1 MIRRPPKSTCTDTR
15 FPYTALFRSC
25 QRRRAR
31 LWPARRFLSNGS
43 RTARSRSFLPVTAS
57 AKWPQRRPRPRSSQ
71 PLGKCG
77 GCDNARD
84 AVAIECEQI
93 SLISGD
99 QPISPPCLT
108 QAEQEIVARIAR
120 TLDRWQSLR
129 HVGNG
134 RDLIDE
140 TPRLGGPDQ
149 RPHLLDTA
157 YRPAARRVREGV
169 GRTCD

>member
-1 MIRRPPKSTCTDTR
+1 MLRRPPRSTRTDTL
-15 FPYTALFRSC
+15 FPYTTLFRS
-25 QRRRAR
+25 
-31 LWPARRFLSNGS
+31 
-43 RTARSRSFLPVTAS
+43 
-57 AKWPQRRPRPRSSQ
+57 PQRRPRPRSSQ

-140 TPRLGGPDQ
+140 PPRLRGTDQ

>member
-1 MIRRPPKSTCTDTR
+1 MRISDW
-15 FPYTALFRSC
+15 SSDVGSSD
-25 QRRRAR
+25 

-108 QAEQEIVARIAR
+108 QAEQEIVARTASSEE
-120 TLDRWQSLR
+120 Q
-129 HVGNG
+129 
-134 RDLIDE
+134 
-140 TPRLGGPDQ
+140 TPEPQ
-149 RPHLLDTA
+149 YTM
-157 YRPAARRVREGV
+157 
-169 GRTCD
+169 T